1 MRQRRLSADH
11 DIWALWPEGYDRV
24 LLDEI
29 DSTMSEAQRRAPV
42 RPTWVCADVQTAAR
56 GRQGRPWVAPRGNLM
71 ATLFYRP
78 LVTPQQAALRSFMA
92 ANAVFEALALYVD
105 RTRLSQKW
113 PNDVL
118 LDGGKVAG
126 ILLESSGQGA
136 RLDWLAIGIGV
147 NLAHA
152 PDLDQP
158 FAPVALGKLDPHRL
172 LTEIATNFA
181 TQEAI
186 MADLGF
192 DPIRRAWLR
201 HAARLGEV
209 ISVRVGAEQGQ
220 GIFDGI
226 DQDGALI
233 LSTPGGRKTL
243 SAAEVYF

>member
-1 MRQRRLSADH
+1 MSTEH
-11 DIWALWPEGYDRV
+11 DIWGLWPEGYDRV
-24 LLDEI
+24 LLEEV

-42 RPTWVCADVQTAAR
+42 CPTWICADVQTAGR
-56 GRQGRPWVAPRGNLM
+56 GRQGKTWQAPRGNLM

-92 ANAVFEALALYVD
+92 ANALFEALALYVD
-105 RTRLSQKW
+105 RTRLQQKW

-147 NLAHA
+147 NLAFA

-158 FAPVALGKLDPHRL
+158 FTPVALGRIDPHRL
-172 LTEIATNFA
+172 LTEIALNFA
-181 TQEAI
+181 TEEAV

-209 ISVRVGAEQGQ
+209 ITARTGGEQLQ
-220 GIFDGI
+220 GIFEGI
-226 DQDGALI
+226 DEQGALI

-243 SAAEVYF
+243 PAAEVYF